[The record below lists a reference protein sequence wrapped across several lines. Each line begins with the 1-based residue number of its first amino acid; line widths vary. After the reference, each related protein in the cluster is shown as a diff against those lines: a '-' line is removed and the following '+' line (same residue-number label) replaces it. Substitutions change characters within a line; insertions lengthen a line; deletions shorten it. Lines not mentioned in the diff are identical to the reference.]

1 LPPLRIAF
9 LGCGFITRVHSRHLR
24 HLRNEIVASYASRSR
39 DKADAFCREF
49 GGARSFADYAAAI
62 EDPAIDAVVI
72 AVPPRYHL
80 MLTLAALASRKHVL
94 VEKPAYLRLED
105 YETVIAARD
114 RAQRVVL
121 VGENDHYKPLAVYLR
136 RLIATGA
143 LGDMVFAHFT
153 TIAHKLKAA
162 DDWRN
167 DEEMAGGD
175 AFFEEGIHWL
185 HLANSLGPRI
195 VEAHG
200 YRPPASSHG
209 PDRRAKSMLVSF
221 TYDNGA
227 VGSLY
232 YSREIPSL
240 LRGLRLSKLFGRR
253 RVITFESNGSF
264 VLVRGEG
271 PPQLRFPGFRD
282 MRGYRAMYADFV
294 RAIRDVRAPEMSLEA
309 AIDDQRLMDQIY
321 ASLRTQNLEPET
333 PNPRS
338 RIPGPSRIHVQ

>member
-1 LPPLRIAF
+1 LSPLRIAF

-24 HLRNEIVASYASRSR
+24 RLRSEIVASYASRSR
-39 DKADAFCREF
+39 DKAEAFCREF
-49 GGARSFADYAAAI
+49 GGAGAYVDYAAAI
-62 EDPAIDAVVI
+62 EAPDIDAVVI

-80 MLTLAALASRKHVL
+80 MLTLAALAARKHVL

-105 YETVIAARD
+105 YDTVIAARD
-114 RAQRVVL
+114 RAHRVVI

-136 RLIATGA
+136 RLVSTGA
-143 LGDMVFAHFT
+143 LGDMVFAQFT

-167 DEEMAGGD
+167 DEDMAGGD

-200 YRPPASSHG
+200 YRPPTSSNG

-253 RVITFESNGSF
+253 QVITFESNGSF

-271 PPQLRFPGFRD
+271 APQLRFPGFRD
-282 MRGYRAMYADFV
+282 MRGYRAMYGDFV
-294 RAIRDVRAPEMSLEA
+294 RAIRDGRVPEMSLEA
-309 AIDDQRLMDQIY
+309 AMDDQRLMDQIY
-321 ASLRTQNLEPET
+321 ASLRTENGEPRT
-333 PNPRS
+333 PDPGS
-338 RIPGPSRIHVQ
+338 RIPDPGRIHVQ